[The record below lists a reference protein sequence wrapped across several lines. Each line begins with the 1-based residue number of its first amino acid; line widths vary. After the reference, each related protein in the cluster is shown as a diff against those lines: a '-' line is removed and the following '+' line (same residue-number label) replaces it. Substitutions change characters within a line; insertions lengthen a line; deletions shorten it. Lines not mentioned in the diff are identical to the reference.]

1 MVRDITLGQYVIAKS
16 PLHRLDPR
24 IKLLSLVAI
33 ITFIFIAGNFVGL
46 GCMAAVVVLAM
57 CFSGVKIRQYLR
69 SLRAVLIIVLFTS
82 IFNLFYGDGQV
93 LVDWGWLQIT
103 TGGIRT
109 AIFIVVRI
117 IVLIFASSVLTFTTS
132 PNQLADAMER
142 LLKPLSYIK
151 VPVHEIAMMM
161 TIAIRF
167 IPTLLEET
175 DKIMSAQKARGAD
188 MESGGLISRAKALV
202 PILIPLFISSFRRA
216 FDLAMAMESRCYN
229 GGKGRTK
236 MRILHLNLFDITMFA
251 IVLLFCA
258 GTLLLR
264 IFVTHPYL

>member
-1 MVRDITLGQYVIAKS
+1 MGRDITLGQYVIAKS

-33 ITFIFIAGNFVGL
+33 IAFIFVASNFVSM
-46 GCMAAVVVLAM
+46 GCIAAIVVLAM
-57 CFSGVKIRQYLR
+57 CFSGVKVSQYIR
-69 SLRAVLIIVLFTS
+69 SLRAILIIVLFTS

-103 TGGIRT
+103 AGGIRT
-109 AIFIVVRI
+109 AIFVIVRI
-117 IVLIFASSVLTFTTS
+117 VVLIFASSVLTFTTS

-142 LLKPLSYIK
+142 LLKPLTYIK

-167 IPTLLEET
+167 IPTLMEET

-236 MRILHLNLFDITMFA
+236 MRVLHLTFFDIVMFA
-251 IVLLFCA
+251 IVLSFCA
-258 GTLLLR
+258 GALLLR